1 MKILLV
7 NKFFFIKGGAET
19 VYFQERTMLK
29 QAGVQVIDFSMQHE
43 KNIPSDYA
51 DYFISNVDYHQESNL
66 IGGLKTAVNFIHNSR
81 ACKKMQAL
89 LEKERPDIV
98 HFHNIYHQMTPSLI
112 KVARNFGC
120 KTVLTAHDY
129 KIVCPA
135 YSMLR
140 EGKVCDACIT
150 GSVLN
155 AFRYKCQGGSA
166 SKSLLLS
173 LEATWQYIAQN
184 YQALDVI
191 VSPSAFLRGVLLRT
205 LPDSRIDVIVNGV
218 DDSHPVEDVS
228 DDGYM
233 LYFGRL
239 SHEKGVATLLAAHQ
253 KMKNKT
259 PLKIVGNGP
268 LYDELVAQYPEAE
281 FLGYV
286 QQGDALNSLIQ
297 RARAVILPSECN
309 ENCSMAV
316 LEAMSLGKPVIG
328 SRIGG
333 IPEQI
338 RDGIEGILFEPG
350 NAQDLANAMDTLA
363 DCQEKARNM
372 GLQGRRRLSEV
383 YSLNKH
389 MDSLMTLYTELLSS
403 PQPDFRPGRLVL
415 ANNSERPLL

>member
-19 VYFQERTMLK
+19 VYFQERDMLK
-29 QAGVQVIDFSMQHE
+29 RAGVEVIDFSMQHE
-43 KNIPSDYA
+43 KNFPSDYA
-51 DYFISNVDYHQESNL
+51 DYFVRNVDYHQQSDL
-66 IGGLKTAVNFIHNSR
+66 LGGIKTAVNFIHNAE
-81 ACKKMQAL
+81 ACKKMLAL
-89 LEKERPDIV
+89 LQKERPDVV
-98 HFHNIYHQMTPSLI
+98 HFHNIYHQLTPALI

-150 GSVLN
+150 GTVFN
-155 AFRYKCQGGSA
+155 AFKYRCQEGSA

-191 VSPSAFLRGVLLRT
+191 ISPSQFLRGILRRK
-205 LPDSRIDVIVNGV
+205 LPNSRIDVIVNGV
-218 DDSHPVEDVS
+218 DDSKPVTEIN
-228 DDGYM
+228 DDGYL

-239 SHEKGVATLLAAHQ
+239 SREKGVATLALAHQ
-253 KMKNKT
+253 KMRNKA
-259 PLKIVGNGP
+259 PLKVVGHGP
-268 LYDELVAQYPEAE
+268 LYDGLVAKYPDVE
-281 FLGYV
+281 FVGYV
-286 QQGDALNSLIQ
+286 QQGEALDNLIKH
-297 RARAVILPSECN
+297 ARAVILPSECY

-316 LEAMSLGKPVIG
+316 LEAMAFAKPVIG
-328 SRIGG
+328 ARIGG

-350 NAQDLANAMDTLA
+350 NAQALADAMDTLI
-363 DCQEKARNM
+363 DDPEKARVM
-372 GLQGRRRLSEV
+372 GLCGRERLSEK
-383 YSLNKH
+383 YALRKH
-389 MDSLMTLYTELLSS
+389 MDTLQTLYQELL
-403 PQPDFRPGRLVL
+403 GR
-415 ANNSERPLL
+415 S

>member
-19 VYFQERTMLK
+19 VYFQERSMLK
-29 QAGVQVIDFSMQHE
+29 KAGVQVIDFSMQHE
-43 KNIPSDYA
+43 KNFPSDYA
-51 DYFISNVDYHQESNL
+51 DFFVDNVDYHKDSSL
-66 IGGLKTAVNFIHNSR
+66 LGGIKTAVSFIHNAE
-81 ACKKMQAL
+81 ACKKMLAL
-89 LEKERPDIV
+89 LQKERPDIV
-98 HFHNIYHQMTPSLI
+98 HFHNIYHQLTPALI

-129 KIVCPA
+129 KIVCPS

-150 GSVLN
+150 GTVFN
-155 AFRYKCQGGSA
+155 AFRYRCQEGSA

-191 VSPSAFLRGVLLRT
+191 VSPSKFLRGILLRT
-205 LPDSRIDVIVNGV
+205 LPNSRIDVIVNGV
-218 DDSHPVEDVS
+218 DDSQPVGEINDE
-228 DDGYM
+228 GYV

-239 SHEKGVATLLAAHQ
+239 SREKGVATLLQAHQ
-253 KMKNKT
+253 KMRNKAT
-259 PLKIVGNGP
+259 LKIVGHGP
-268 LYDELVAQYPEAE
+268 LYDELVAKYPDVE

-286 QQGDALNSLIQ
+286 QQGEALDNLIK
-297 RARAVILPSECN
+297 RARVVILPSECY

-316 LEAMSLGKPVIG
+316 LEAMAFAKPVIG

-350 NAQDLANAMDTLA
+350 NAQELAGAMDTLVE
-363 DCQEKARNM
+363 DPEKARVM
-372 GLQGRRRLSEV
+372 GLHGRERLSEK
-383 YSLNKH
+383 YALDKH
-389 MDSLMTLYTELLSS
+389 METLQTLYKELLS
-403 PQPDFRPGRLVL
+403 RP
-415 ANNSERPLL
+415 

>member
-1 MKILLV
+1 MKVLLV

-19 VYFQERTMLK
+19 VYFQERDMLK
-29 QAGVQVIDFSMQHE
+29 QAGVQVIDFSMHHD
-43 KNIPSDYA
+43 NNFPSDYA
-51 DYFISNVDYHQESNL
+51 DYFVSNVDYHKESNL
-66 IGGLKTAVNFIHNSR
+66 LGGIKTAVNFIHNSQ
-81 ACKKMQAL
+81 ACKKMLAL

-98 HFHNIYHQMTPSLI
+98 HFHNIYHQLTPALI

-140 EGKVCDACIT
+140 DGKVCDSCIT
-150 GSVLN
+150 GTVFN
-155 AFRYKCQGGSA
+155 AFRYRCQEGSA

-191 VSPSAFLRGVLLRT
+191 VSPSVFLRG
-205 LPDSRIDVIVNGV
+205 
-218 DDSHPVEDVS
+218 
-228 DDGYM
+228 GYM

-239 SHEKGVATLLAAHQ
+239 SREKGVATLLAAHK
-253 KMKNKT
+253 KMQNSA
-259 PLKIVGNGP
+259 PLKVVGHGP
-268 LYDELVAQYPEAE
+268 LHDELAAKYPDVE

-286 QQGDALNSLIQ
+286 QQGESLDKLIKH
-297 RARAVILPSECN
+297 ARAVILPSECY
-309 ENCSMAV
+309 ENCSMAI
-316 LEAMSLGKPVIG
+316 LAAMSLGKPVIG

-350 NAQDLANAMDTLA
+350 NAQELANAMDALA
-363 DCQEKARNM
+363 DSQDKARNM
-372 GLQGRRRLSEV
+372 GLHGRARLSEK
-383 YSLNKH
+383 YALSKH
-389 MDSLMTLYTELLSS
+389 MDTLQALYKELLS
-403 PQPDFRPGRLVL
+403 RP
-415 ANNSERPLL
+415 

>member
-1 MKILLV
+1 MKVLLV

-19 VYFQERTMLK
+19 VYFQERDMLK

-43 KNIPSDYA
+43 TNLNSAYA
-51 DYFISNVDYHQESNL
+51 DSFVSNVDYHKESNL
-66 IGGLKTAVNFIHNSR
+66 LGGIKTAVNFIHNTQ
-81 ACKKMQAL
+81 ACKKMLAL
-89 LEKERPDIV
+89 LQKERPDIV
-98 HFHNIYHQMTPSLI
+98 HFHNIYHQLTPALI

-140 EGKVCDACIT
+140 DGKVCDACIT
-150 GSVLN
+150 GTVFN
-155 AFRYKCQGGSA
+155 AFRYRCQEGSA

-191 VSPSAFLRGVLLRT
+191 VSPSVFLRGVLLRT
-205 LPDSRIDVIVNGV
+205 LPNSRIDVIVNGV
-218 DDSHPVEDVS
+218 DDSQSIDEVV
-228 DDGYM
+228 DDGYI

-239 SHEKGVATLLAAHQ
+239 SREKGVATLLSAHQ
-253 KMKNKT
+253 KMRNPA
-259 PLKIVGNGP
+259 PLKIVGHGP
-268 LYDELVAQYPEAE
+268 LHDELVAKYPEAE

-286 QQGDALNSLIQ
+286 QQGDALNTLIKH
-297 RARAVILPSECN
+297 ARVVILPSECY

-316 LEAMSLGKPVIG
+316 LEAMSFAKPVIG

-338 RDGIEGILFEPG
+338 RDGIEGLLFEPG
-350 NAQDLANAMDTLA
+350 NAQELAKAMDALVDDPDKARVMGLRGRARLSEKYALSKHMDTLQA
-363 DCQEKARNM
+363 
-372 GLQGRRRLSEV
+372 
-383 YSLNKH
+383 
-389 MDSLMTLYTELLSS
+389 LYKELLS
-403 PQPDFRPGRLVL
+403 RP
-415 ANNSERPLL
+415 